1 MPFSP
6 KHHHI
11 AGFAEHET
19 WRILRCIGGRHRK
32 YADLTA
38 QRLNRLTGTQQ
49 QGDCGVEIPTRDN
62 FQALLSRFSKGTPRL
77 ISGEKHLLGRLYRLR
92 EQHARHS
99 SNEHAPAPAIC
110 AFQYLALRYQIMG
123 TQSPAAV

>member
-1 MPFSP
+1 M
-6 KHHHI
+6 
-11 AGFAEHET
+11 
-19 WRILRCIGGRHRK
+19 K

-49 QGDCGVEIPTRDN
+49 QGNCGVEIPTRDN
-62 FQALLSRFSKGTPRL
+62 FQALLSRCSKGTPRL

>member
-19 WRILRCIGGRHRK
+19 WKILRYIGGRHRK

-49 QGDCGVEIPTRDN
+49 QGNCGVEIPTRDN
-62 FQALLSRFSKGTPRL
+62 FQALLSRFR
-77 ISGEKHLLGRLYRLR
+77 R
-92 EQHARHS
+92 EHPVS
-99 SNEHAPAPAIC
+99 FPVKTT
-110 AFQYLALRYQIMG
+110 Y
-123 TQSPAAV
+123 